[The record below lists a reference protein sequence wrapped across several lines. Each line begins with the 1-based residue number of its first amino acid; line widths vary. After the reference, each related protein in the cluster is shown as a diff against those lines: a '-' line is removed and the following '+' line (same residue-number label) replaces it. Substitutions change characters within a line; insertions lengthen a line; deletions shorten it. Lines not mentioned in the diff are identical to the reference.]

1 MPSKLKPGT
10 PSMFAGSRMP
20 CQWMDVSWPWI
31 EPAGSALDT
40 RRLTVVPSRQRNSGA
55 GIEPL
60 TVIAG
65 RVTPVKLAGVSP
77 MVRSNSVP
85 DSTRSEEHTSEL
97 QSLMRISYAVFCLK
111 KKTPKTDTQNVHI
124 NEETPN
130 KQKTLTENK

>member
-60 TVIAG
+60 TGIAG
-65 RVTPVKLAGVSP
+65 RVTPVKLAGVTP
-77 MVRSNSVP
+77 MVRSNTVP
-85 DSTRSEEHTSEL
+85 DSTLGRPVTCPDPHDLGHSPYQALGTSVDTHFPKRPPDGSRSPPT
-97 QSLMRISYAVFCLK
+97 
-111 KKTPKTDTQNVHI
+111 
-124 NEETPN
+124 
-130 KQKTLTENK
+130 